1 VALDLKAIRE
11 RARRLRLD
19 AMALALA
26 ARHPGTPWYAKL
38 LVVGCV
44 AYVVTPVDFVPDFVP
59 VLGVIDDIVFIPVAL
74 ALAARFVPDAVLDEC
89 RGRAAAIAARRTNP
103 RQWFARLLAAWRR

>member
-1 VALDLKAIRE
+1 VAFHLKTIRE

-26 ARHPGTPWYAKL
+26 ARHPRTPWYAKL
-38 LVVGCV
+38 LVAGCV

-89 RGRAAAIAARRTNP
+89 RGRAAEIAANRTSL
-103 RQWFARLLAAWRR
+103 REWFARRLAAWRR